1 MEHGKTENIIA
12 LVKDAQTSYLEE
24 VGKGKKVYSRYVKD
38 FLNSHRY
45 SGSWD
50 VRVMNEHRKN
60 MGMVEDLL
68 ETRQDLV
75 EKFFLKGEMTE
86 EDINLLIHELNTTEV
101 TEIRTTKAVHPHE
114 VVSAEGDVVVATNSP
129 ATKQNGASSL
139 QLVRKDGQIGRIVET
154 INELKLFTETVNEIQ
169 IQQLFDCVLEKPFVA
184 RNNRVVAYY
193 FDTLCEN
200 GLISKQW
207 QETMTAHQL
216 VLSSTG
222 KIMKPSDLSSALCKA
237 KASDRSIYAC
247 IRSMVKEI
255 TKWQSSE
262 EKTRI

>member
-1 MEHGKTENIIA
+1 MEHGKAENIIA

-24 VGKGKKVYSRYVKD
+24 VEKGKKVYGRYVKD

-50 VRVMNEHRKN
+50 VHVMNEHRKN

-68 ETRQDLV
+68 ETRHDLV

-86 EDINLLIHELNTTEV
+86 EDINILIHELNTTEV
-101 TEIRTTKAVHPHE
+101 TVIRTTQVGLPHE
-114 VVSAEGDVVVATNSP
+114 SVSTEKHGAVVTYIP
-129 ATKQNGASSL
+129 ATKWNGASSL
-139 QLVRKDGQIGRIVET
+139 QLARKDGLIGRIVEMMNT
-154 INELKLFTETVNEIQ
+154 LKLFTENVNEVQ
-169 IQQLFDCVLEKPFVA
+169 IQKLFDCVLGKPLVA
-184 RNNRVVAYY
+184 RNNRVVAYF

-207 QETMTAHQL
+207 QETMAAHQL
-216 VLSSTG
+216 VRSSTG
-222 KIMKPSDLSSALCKA
+222 KIMKSSDLSSALCKA

-247 IRSMVKEI
+247 IRNMVKEI
-255 TKWQSSE
+255 TKWQ
-262 EKTRI
+262 

>member
-1 MEHGKTENIIA
+1 MEHGKAENIIA

-24 VGKGKKVYSRYVKD
+24 VEKGKKVYGRYVKD

-75 EKFFLKGEMTE
+75 GKFFLKGEMTE
-86 EDINLLIHELNTTEV
+86 EDVSILIHELNTTEV
-101 TEIRTTKAVHPHE
+101 TVIRATQVGLPYEGVSTERHGHVVTNVPVH
-114 VVSAEGDVVVATNSP
+114 
-129 ATKQNGASSL
+129 KRNGASSL
-139 QLVRKDGQIGRIVET
+139 QLARKDGLIGRIVEKMNT
-154 INELKLFTETVNEIQ
+154 LKLFTENVNEVQ
-169 IQQLFDCVLEKPFVA
+169 IQKLFDCMLEKPLVA
-184 RNNRVVAYY
+184 RNNRVVAYF

-207 QETMTAHQL
+207 QETMAAHQL
-216 VLSSTG
+216 VRTSTG
-222 KIMKPSDLSSALCKA
+222 KIMKSSDLSSALCKA
-237 KASDRSIYAC
+237 KSSDRSIYVC
-247 IRSMVKEI
+247 IRNMVKEM
-255 TKWQSSE
+255 TK
-262 EKTRI
+262 